1 MQAQNSSRILRMNEL
16 HQKVGLSKSLLYAL
30 IAAGKFPQGFKLT
43 SNGRSRGWFEST
55 IDEYLAERSAQ
66 EQT

>member
-1 MQAQNSSRILRMNEL
+1 MQTQNSSRILRMNEL

-43 SNGRSRGWFEST
+43 CSGRSRGWLESS
-55 IDEYLAERSAQ
+55 IDAHIAEL
-66 EQT
+66 EKKGQT